1 MAGDFLQAFQIDI
14 LERAFGKYSTA
25 DVTASTLWVH
35 LYATTLNDAAT
46 PATTGRCPGA
56 NYTPTNVP
64 NTTTNWAL
72 PTSATTSVSI
82 NKTDISFTT
91 SASTGWG
98 TIKSV
103 MVTSSSGTGGVGYT
117 WSDLNADQTV
127 SLGNTV
133 TISTGAL
140 TFGLK

>member
-46 PATTGRCPGA
+46 PATTGRCPGQ

-82 NKTDISFTT
+82 NKTEISFTT

-117 WSDLNADQTV
+117 WSDLGADQTV